1 LIGGLCCPRLDFS
14 FGQGAERVVDNHRG
28 QIAHTQS
35 VALHLR
41 FVQKLG
47 GDDDRGR
54 PA

>member
-1 LIGGLCCPRLDFS
+1 LTGGLCCTRLDFS

-28 QIAHTQS
+28 QIAHAQR
-35 VALHLR
+35 VALYLR

-47 GDDDRGR
+47 GDNDRGR